1 MGRIRVL
8 MVSKA
13 LIRGIYQK
21 KLEELA
27 KFPDLALKVIVP
39 PGWRE
44 AGQFI
49 PLEQAPAVGYQL
61 VVEKMALNG
70 HFHLHFY
77 PGLGR
82 RIRQFRPHILHMDE
96 EPYNLATFQGF
107 WLGPRAGAKCLF
119 FTWQNLQRSY
129 PFPFSAMQR
138 HSFRH
143 ASFALAG
150 SHEAAAVLRAKGY
163 RGPLEMIP
171 QFGVDPE
178 LFRPLEGLPRDRETH
193 PFTIGYVGRLIEAK
207 GVQVL
212 LWAMTF
218 LSGHDWELKIV
229 GSGPH
234 RGHLERLAAKLGL
247 RERVVFQEPIP
258 SSQLPAILSKLDV
271 LILPSLTRPRW
282 KEQFGRVLVEAMACG
297 IPVIG
302 SDSGEIPNVVGEAG
316 LVFPE
321 GDVQALSRRLEQ
333 LREDQRL
340 WETLSRRGRERVLA
354 HYTQAQIAQRT
365 YAVYCQMMAGP

>member
-1 MGRIRVL
+1 MGRMRVL

-13 LIRGIYQK
+13 LIRGSYQK

-27 KFPDLALKVIVP
+27 KFPDLELKVIVP
-39 PGWRE
+39 PAWRE
-44 AGQFI
+44 AGQVI
-49 PLEQAPAVGYQL
+49 PLERAHTMGYQL
-61 VVEKMALNG
+61 VVEQMVLNG

-82 RIRQFRPHILHMDE
+82 QIREFQPHLLHMDE

-107 WLGPRAGAKCLF
+107 WLGIRAGARCLF
-119 FTWQNLQRSY
+119 FTWQNLPRSQ

-138 HSFRH
+138 YNFRQ

-150 SHEAAAVLRAKGY
+150 SHEAADVLRAKGY
-163 RGPLEMIP
+163 HGPLEVIP

-178 LFRPLEGLPRDRETH
+178 LFRPLDARPRNREYH
-193 PFTIGYVGRLIEAK
+193 RFAIGYVGRLTEAK

-212 LWAMTF
+212 LRAVAF

-229 GSGPH
+229 GSGPY
-234 RGHLERLAAKLGL
+234 RGQLERLAGKLDLGD
-247 RERVVFQEPIP
+247 RVVFQNPIP
-258 SSQLPAILSKLDV
+258 NSQMPAILSHLDV

-297 IPVIG
+297 IPVVG
-302 SDSGEIPNVVGEAG
+302 SDSGEIPKVVGEAG

-321 GDVQALSRRLEQ
+321 GDAEALSRRIEE
-333 LREDQRL
+333 LREDQSL
-340 WETLSRRGRERVLA
+340 WEVLSRRGRERVLA
-354 HYTQAQIAQRT
+354 HYTQAEIAQRT
-365 YAVYCQMMAGP
+365 YAVYRQMMAEP